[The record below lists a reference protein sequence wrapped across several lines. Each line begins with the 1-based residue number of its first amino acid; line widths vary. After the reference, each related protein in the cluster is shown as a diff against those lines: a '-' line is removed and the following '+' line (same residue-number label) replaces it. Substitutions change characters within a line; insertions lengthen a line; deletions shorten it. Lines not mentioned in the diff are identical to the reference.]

1 MSSSSTRALRIL
13 DEIARS
19 DHPLSVTEIARALAL
34 PPGTVFRSLDALLRT
49 GLAARYQASARYVAG
64 PAAERLQRSVI
75 GRFAVRE
82 ICLPWLRQLASIST
96 ETVSLHVRIGWNG
109 VRICSVPGTGE
120 VMTLPPLGE
129 IHDLGESCAGQA
141 ILAFLPK
148 NEIATYLKNVSSP
161 VYGRMRADEKSPEAI
176 SCPKSREARD
186 EGSLRLNLCRT
197 LNRIASRGF
206 ATTEGEHAAIAFP
219 VRFNGQIAAAIA
231 VEGPFSAWATS
242 EQISD
247 CRQVIGNIEALASVQ
262 PSLFANP
269 FAHL

>member
-82 ICLPWLRQLASIST
+82 ICLPWLRQLASISA
-96 ETVSLHVRIGWNG
+96 ETVSLHVRIGWNE

-129 IHDLGESCAGQA
+129 IHQLGDSCAGLA
-141 ILAFLPK
+141 ILASLPK
-148 NEIATYLKNVSSP
+148 TEFTAYLAAQFQP
-161 VYGRMRADEKSPEAI
+161 PL
-176 SCPKSREARD
+176 
-186 EGSLRLNLCRT
+186 EGGSEHEVLRGGDQVRLNLRRT

-206 ATTEGEHAAIAFP
+206 ATADGEHAAIAFP
-219 VRFNGQIAAAIA
+219 VRCNGQIAAAIA
-231 VEGPFSAWATS
+231 IEGPFSASATS

-247 CRQVIGNIEALASVQ
+247 CCQVIGNIEALASVQ

>member
-19 DHPLSVTEIARALAL
+19 DHPMSVTEIARALAL
-34 PPGTVFRSLDALLRT
+34 PPGTVFRSVDALLRT
-49 GLAARYQASARYVAG
+49 GLAARYQASARYVTG
-64 PAAERLQRSVI
+64 PAAERLQRNLI
-75 GRFAVRE
+75 ARFGIRE

-96 ETVSLHVRIGWNG
+96 ETVSLHVRIGWNE

-129 IHDLGESCAGQA
+129 MHELGQSCAGQA
-141 ILAFLPK
+141 ILAFVPK
-148 NEIATYLKNVSSP
+148 AEIAAYMARKSVEVQPNL
-161 VYGRMRADEKSPEAI
+161 RRA
-176 SCPKSREARD
+176 
-186 EGSLRLNLCRT
+186 

-206 ATTEGEHAAIAFP
+206 ATADGEHGTTMAFP
-219 VRFNGQIAAAIA
+219 VRFNSQTTSITI
-231 VEGPFSAWATS
+231 EGPFAGSATS
-242 EQISD
+242 EQMSD
-247 CRQVIGNIEALASVQ
+247 CRQVIDNIEALASAQ

>member
-19 DHPLSVTEIARALAL
+19 EHPLSVTEIARALAL
-34 PPGTVFRSLDALLRT
+34 PPGTVFRSMDALLRT
-49 GLAARYQASARYVAG
+49 GLAARYQASARYVPG
-64 PAAERLQRSVI
+64 PAAERLQRNLI
-75 GRFAVRE
+75 ARFGIRE

-96 ETVSLHVRIGWNG
+96 ETVSLHVRIGCNE

-129 IHDLGESCAGQA
+129 MHKLDESCAGQA
-141 ILAFLPK
+141 ILAFLPRT
-148 NEIATYLKNVSSP
+148 EIAAYIA
-161 VYGRMRADEKSPEAI
+161 RATGDAR
-176 SCPKSREARD
+176 PKLPSA
-186 EGSLRLNLCRT
+186 

-206 ATTEGEHAAIAFP
+206 AVADQEDGAMAFP
-219 VRFNGQIAAAIA
+219 VRFDGESAAAIS
-231 VEGPFSAWATS
+231 VEGPFAASASS
-242 EQISD
+242 EQISN
-247 CRQVIGNIEALASVQ
+247 CRQLIGNIEALASAQ